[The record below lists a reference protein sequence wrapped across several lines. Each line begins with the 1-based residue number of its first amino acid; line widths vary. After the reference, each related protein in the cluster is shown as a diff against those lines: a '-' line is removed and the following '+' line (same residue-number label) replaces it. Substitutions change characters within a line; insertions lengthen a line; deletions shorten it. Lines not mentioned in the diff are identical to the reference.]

1 MTTVFSNLSPGEML
15 NACYTF
21 LHRAEFTDPE
31 LKFIRALNDSQE
43 TFGTRFRITAP
54 HVERLTQTD
63 KERITPFL

>member
-1 MTTVFSNLSPGEML
+1 MALPSNPSPGEML

-21 LHRAEFTDPE
+21 LHRAEFTDTE
-31 LKFIRALNDSQE
+31 LKFLRALNDAQE

-54 HVERLTQTD
+54 QVERLTEIY